1 MNAIEPSKPKI
12 HLDVLLAKEDALY
25 VAHCLQLDLVATGE
39 TPGEAKRN
47 LLDVVEVQIN
57 YAFQH
62 DNLEHLF
69 KPAPGEVWT
78 KFFELKSKRPAGA
91 FEQYLMKSS
100 DSAFPDMEFQERC
113 YA

>member
-1 MNAIEPSKPKI
+1 MCVRETSKAKI
-12 HLDVLLAKEDALY
+12 HLDVLITKEEDLY

-39 TPGEAKRN
+39 TLEEAKRN

-69 KPAPGEVWT
+69 RPVPGEVWK
-78 KFFELKSKRPAGA
+78 KFFELKSKRETQP
-91 FEQYLMKSS
+91 FEQYLMEN
-100 DSAFPDMEFQERC
+100 DDRAFPDMEFQERC